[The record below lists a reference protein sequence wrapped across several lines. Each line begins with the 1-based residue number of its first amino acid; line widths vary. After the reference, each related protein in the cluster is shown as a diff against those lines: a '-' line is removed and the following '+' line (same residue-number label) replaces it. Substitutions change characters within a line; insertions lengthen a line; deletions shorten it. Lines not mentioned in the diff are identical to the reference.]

1 MDRDSEA
8 LQKNY
13 LKLLQELGLI
23 PPDLEVD
30 GSDPQIT
37 AAAIQEYLSNVQRFS
52 SEMSKSDSDDLFEE
66 DMLLKPGEIP
76 AVHDR
81 FHTLLKNRL
90 QIEIQNKPPLFPWE
104 KEISDYGSDTANSE
118 VKHPIFSAA
127 SSWMAQLRK
136 LSLPVPLPEWV
147 LLELLEQCQSVL
159 LSPLREGAKLVK
171 AVDSLF
177 PGQSRLLN
185 DVAGYIMV
193 SPARSTA
200 VSLQQLA
207 TQAGAEL
214 PSQYDEAIE
223 TQQMALSLLAA
234 REIMSSLTL
243 TVSPKQP
250 TIERQWLTDQGI
262 LTLKVEHQFGQE
274 TGRLQ
279 IKADL
284 PCGGSLQFQG
294 EQWQALADRE
304 DAGNLSVELRE
315 LSLNRTYPLEVR
327 LGEADVMIFAI
338 RPMSAG

>member
-13 LKLLQELGLI
+13 LKLLQELGLT
-23 PPDLEVD
+23 PPDMEP
-30 GSDPQIT
+30 GSSDPTIV
-37 AAAIQEYLSNVQRFS
+37 AAAMQSGLLDSQRLK
-52 SEMSKSDSDDLFEE
+52 SEMPESDPDNLFEE

-76 AVHDR
+76 AVQDR
-81 FHTLLKNRL
+81 FHSLLKNRL

-104 KEISDYGSDTANSE
+104 TELSDYSAETADDAKQP
-118 VKHPIFSAA
+118 VFSAA
-127 SSWMAQLRK
+127 SLWVAQIRR
-136 LSLPVPLPEWV
+136 LSLPVPLPELM
-147 LLELLEQCQSVL
+147 LLELLERCQSVL

-171 AVDSLF
+171 AVDAFF

-207 TQAGAEL
+207 AEAGAEL
-214 PSQYDEAIE
+214 PSRYADAIE

-234 REIMSSLTL
+234 REIMSALTL

-250 TIERQWLTDQGI
+250 TIERQWLTDHGP
-262 LTLKVEHQFGQE
+262 LTLKTDYQFGQE
-274 TGRLQ
+274 AGRLQ
-279 IKADL
+279 IKAEL

-294 EQWQALADRE
+294 EQWQALADRKE
-304 DAGNLSVELRE
+304 AGSLSVELRA

-327 LGEADVMIFAI
+327 LGDEDVMVFAI

>member
-8 LQKNY
+8 LQKSY
-13 LKLLQELGLI
+13 LKLLQELGLT
-23 PPDLEVD
+23 PPDLEFD
-30 GSDPQIT
+30 SSDPQI
-37 AAAIQEYLSNVQRFS
+37 AAAIQEYLSNVQRSS
-52 SEMSKSDSDDLFEE
+52 SELPEFGPDDLFGE

-76 AVHDR
+76 AVQDR

-104 KEISDYGSDTANSE
+104 KEISDYGSDTANE
-118 VKHPIFSAA
+118 VKHPIFLAA
-127 SSWMAQLRK
+127 SSWMAQLRN
-136 LSLPVPLPEWV
+136 LSLPVPLPELV

-234 REIMSSLTL
+234 REIISSLTL
-243 TVSPKQP
+243 SVSPKQP
-250 TIERQWLTDQGI
+250 TIERRWLTDHGI

-304 DAGNLSVELRE
+304 DAGSLSVELRE

-327 LGEADVMIFAI
+327 LGEADMMIFAI

>member
-8 LQKNY
+8 LQKSY
-13 LKLLQELGLI
+13 LKLLQELGLT
-23 PPDLEVD
+23 PPDLEFD
-30 GSDPQIT
+30 SSDPQI
-37 AAAIQEYLSNVQRFS
+37 AAAIQEYLSNVQRSS
-52 SEMSKSDSDDLFEE
+52 SEMSEFGPDDLFGE

-76 AVHDR
+76 AVQDR

-104 KEISDYGSDTANSE
+104 KEISDYGSDTANE

-127 SSWMAQLRK
+127 SLWMAQLRN
-136 LSLPVPLPEWV
+136 LSLPVPLPELV

-234 REIMSSLTL
+234 REIISSLTL
-243 TVSPKQP
+243 SVSPKQP

-304 DAGNLSVELRE
+304 DAGSLSVELRE

-327 LGEADVMIFAI
+327 LGEADMMIFAI

>member
-13 LKLLQELGLI
+13 LKLLQELGLT
-23 PPDLEVD
+23 PPDLEFD

-37 AAAIQEYLSNVQRFS
+37 AATIQDYLSKVQHSS
-52 SEMSKSDSDDLFEE
+52 SEMSESDPDDLFEE
-66 DMLLKPGEIP
+66 DMLLKPGETP
-76 AVHDR
+76 AVQDR

-104 KEISDYGSDTANSE
+104 KEISDYGSDAANE
-118 VKHPIFSAA
+118 VKHPVFSAA

-136 LSLPVPLPEWV
+136 LSLPVPLPELV
-147 LLELLEQCQSVL
+147 LLELLEHCQSVL

-214 PSQYDEAIE
+214 PSQYDQAIE

-234 REIMSSLTL
+234 REIISSLTL

-304 DAGNLSVELRE
+304 DAGSLSVELRE

-327 LGEADVMIFAI
+327 LGETDVMIFAI

>member
-8 LQKNY
+8 LQKSY
-13 LKLLQELGLI
+13 LKLLQELGLT
-23 PPDLEVD
+23 PPDVVD
-30 GSDPQIT
+30 SSDSIV
-37 AAAIQEYLSNVQRFS
+37 AAAMQGGLTDPHLN
-52 SEMSKSDSDDLFEE
+52 SEMSFDPNDPFEE

-76 AVHDR
+76 AVQDR
-81 FHTLLKNRL
+81 FYTLLKNRL

-104 KEISDYGSDTANSE
+104 KEISDYGSETVDSE
-118 VKHPIFSAA
+118 VKQPIFSTA
-127 SSWMAQLRK
+127 SLWMAQLRQ
-136 LSLPVPLPEWV
+136 LSLPVAMPER
-147 LLELLEQCQSVL
+147 LLLTLLEQCQSVL

-171 AVDSLF
+171 AIDSFF

-207 TQAGAEL
+207 AEAGAEL
-214 PSQYDEAIE
+214 PSQYDDAIE

-234 REIMSSLTL
+234 REIMSALTL

-250 TIERQWLTDQGI
+250 MIERQWLTDRGI
-262 LTLKVEHQFGQE
+262 LTLKTEYQFGQE

-279 IKADL
+279 IKAEL

-294 EQWQALADRE
+294 EQWQALADRK
-304 DAGNLSVELRE
+304 DAGSLSVELRS

-327 LGEADVMIFAI
+327 LGEADVMTFAI

>member
-8 LQKNY
+8 LQKSY
-13 LKLLQELGLI
+13 LKLLQELGLT
-23 PPDLEVD
+23 PPDMVD
-30 GSDPQIT
+30 SSDLNVVAAMQKNLTDPQR
-37 AAAIQEYLSNVQRFS
+37 LNP
-52 SEMSKSDSDDLFEE
+52 EMPFDPDNPFEE

-76 AVHDR
+76 AVQDR
-81 FHTLLKNRL
+81 FYTLLKNRL

-104 KEISDYGSDTANSE
+104 KEISDYGSETANSE
-118 VKHPIFSAA
+118 TKHPVFSAA
-127 SSWMAQLRK
+127 SLWMAQLRQ
-136 LSLPVPLPEWV
+136 LNLPVAMPELV
-147 LLELLEQCQSVL
+147 LSSLLEQCQSVL

-171 AVDSLF
+171 AVDSFF

-185 DVAGYIMV
+185 DVAAYIMV

-207 TQAGAEL
+207 VEAGAEL
-214 PSQYDEAIE
+214 PSQYDDAIE

-234 REIMSSLTL
+234 REIISALTL

-250 TIERQWLTDQGI
+250 AIERQWLTDRGI
-262 LTLKVEHQFGQE
+262 LTLKAEYQFGQE

-279 IKADL
+279 IKAEL

-294 EQWQALADRE
+294 EQWQALADRK
-304 DAGNLSVELRE
+304 DAGSLNVELRS

-327 LGEADVMIFAI
+327 LGEADVMTFAI
-338 RPMSAG
+338 RPTSAG

>member
-8 LQKNY
+8 LQKSY
-13 LKLLQELGLI
+13 LKLLQELGLT
-23 PPDLEVD
+23 PPDVVD
-30 GSDPQIT
+30 GSDLKIV
-37 AAAIQEYLSNVQRFS
+37 AAAMQDDLTDPQRLD
-52 SEMSKSDSDDLFEE
+52 SEMSFDPDSPFEE

-76 AVHDR
+76 AVQDR
-81 FHTLLKNRL
+81 FYTLLKNRL

-104 KEISDYGSDTANSE
+104 KEISDYGSETADSE
-118 VKHPIFSAA
+118 VKQPVFSAA
-127 SSWMAQLRK
+127 SLWMAQLRR
-136 LSLPVPLPEWV
+136 LSLPVPLPELV
-147 LLELLEQCQSVL
+147 LLDLLEQCQSVL

-171 AVDSLF
+171 AVDSFF

-207 TQAGAEL
+207 AEAGAEL
-214 PSQYDEAIE
+214 PSQYEDAIE

-234 REIMSSLTL
+234 REIMSALTL

-250 TIERQWLTDQGI
+250 TIERQWLTDRGI
-262 LTLKVEHQFGQE
+262 LTLKTEYQFGQE

-279 IKADL
+279 IKAEL

-294 EQWQALADRE
+294 EQWQALADRK
-304 DAGNLSVELRE
+304 DAGSLSVELRE

-327 LGEADVMIFAI
+327 LGEADVMTFAI